1 MQHND
6 TFAGKILVLISALG
20 TYLSITSIQPLFT
33 LVASCVSIV
42 AGLFAIRYYI
52 KKSK

>member
-1 MQHND
+1 MQHQD

-20 TYLSITSIQPLFT
+20 TYLSITSIQPIFT
-33 LVASCVSIV
+33 LAASCVSIV
-42 AGLFAIRYYI
+42 AGCFAIRYYI

>member
-1 MQHND
+1 MQHQD
-6 TFAGKILVLISALG
+6 TFAGKILFLISVLG
-20 TYLSITSIQPLFT
+20 TYLSITAIQSIFT
-33 LVASCVSIV
+33 LAASCVSIV